1 MIPIKSH
8 LEIEPLAG
16 LKAKFQT
23 YSLYGGNWNYL
34 ISQLNLHSV
43 PECLSNLAI
52 SEIKKGPLGK
62 EKVRLS
68 LEVFETIENCIVN
81 KNFDSYDTFKVLDG
95 DNINKWLE
103 IHKGQ

>member
-8 LEIEPLAG
+8 LEIEPLAE

-23 YSLYGGNWNYL
+23 YSLHGGNWNYL

-62 EKVRLS
+62 EKVKYS
-68 LEVFETIENCIVN
+68 LEIFETIRSCIVN
-81 KNFDSYDTFKVLDG
+81 GSFNSYYASKALNAG
-95 DNINKWLE
+95 NIDKWLE
-103 IHKGQ
+103 FHKGQ